1 MTVHT
6 PVLTTEVMEMLDP
19 VSDGRYVDA
28 TLGGGGH
35 TRELLKR
42 LDEGGVVIAMD
53 RDEEAL
59 KRARRQIEDRRVIFQ
74 QGRFSEM
81 AEKVRS
87 LGYRDVEGVIMD
99 LGISMIQIKDEERG
113 FSLYSRAPLDMR
125 MDRSLPLTAGDIVNT
140 WSEREIERILRE
152 YGEERKAA
160 RIARAIVTER
170 RKARIETCLQLSSLL
185 ERVCRRRGR
194 IHPATRTFQALRIA
208 VNNELEELSAGL
220 RNATGI
226 LKIGGR
232 LCVISYH
239 SLEDRIVKRYFI
251 EAEKQ
256 GRLRR
261 LNKKPVVPGREE
273 LRRNPSSRSAK
284 LRGAEK
290 V

>member
-1 MTVHT
+1 MHT